1 MNQTTKVKCCMT
13 GCKYNSACC
22 VSPSNDNCYC
32 TRKQI
37 NLIIDEEI
45 GNVDCKEYE
54 YDYTKE
60 FECISCQLNK
70 YGEIEIRPE
79 PVFIEVDNIEDLLK

>member
-1 MNQTTKVKCCMT
+1 MDHSTKVKCCMT

-22 VSPSNDNCYC
+22 VSSANNDCYC
-32 TRKQI
+32 TKKYI

-45 GNVDCKEYE
+45 GILDCKEYE
-54 YDYTKE
+54 YDYKKE
-60 FECISCQLNK
+60 HECVPCQLEK
-70 YGEIEIRPE
+70 YGEIEIRPD

>member
-1 MNQTTKVKCCMT
+1 MT

-60 FECISCQLNK
+60 FECVSCQLNK

-79 PVFIEVDNIEDLLK
+79 PIFIEVDNIEDLLK